1 MGESASHQELLQDH
15 EGNIANS
22 LMKENE
28 HDLLANAITKTL
40 ESLKPLLESPGI
52 CIYKVPDPLRYS
64 NEEAYTPQVI
74 SIGPFHRENKKLQ
87 AMEKFKLRYLKSFMK
102 ERATAINLE
111 DLVSTIK
118 AAEESV
124 RECYSET
131 FQSICSDDFVEM
143 ILLDSIFIIE
153 FFLRNLPRKDWMP
166 SDQLATLKPWLR
178 SGMELDFM
186 LLENQLPFF
195 IIQKIYEI
203 TVLAS
208 FPTSY
213 PSFIDLTFQLFSRY
227 NLQNKSPCA
236 ELNILHFAD
245 LVRFFCLPPPE
256 RQQERGKKLLKEMH
270 SATQLAEVGLK
281 FKWVDISSKCSQLDL
296 KFTNDGVLHIPRF
309 DWNNTS
315 ELYARNLI
323 AIEQC
328 HYPDHA
334 YVTDYYI
341 LLRYLIKTGKDVDL
355 LVREEI
361 ITDWL
366 DDTNST
372 TFVSKLCG
380 NIVYSSMNANYHS
393 IGEDLSKFYKTRV
406 SYFQILWATLKRDY
420 FRTPWMGASTIAAV
434 ILLVLTVIQ
443 TGCSLS
449 SL

>member
-1 MGESASHQELLQDH
+1 MGESASHQKLLQDH
-15 EGNIANS
+15 ERNIENS
-22 LMKENE
+22 LKENE

-40 ESLKPLLESPGI
+40 ESLKPRPESPGI

-64 NEEAYTPQVI
+64 SEEAYTPQVI

-87 AMEKFKLRYLKSFMK
+87 AMEKLKLRYLKSFLK
-102 ERATAINLE
+102 ERATEINLE

-131 FQSICSDDFVEM
+131 FPLISSDGFVEM
-143 ILLDSIFIIE
+143 ILLDATFIIE
-153 FFLRNLPRKDWMP
+153 FFLRNCPRKHWTP
-166 SDQLATLKPWLR
+166 YDQTTLKPWLR
-178 SGMELDFM
+178 SRMELDFM

-195 IIQKIYEI
+195 IIQKIYDI

-208 FPTSY
+208 LQTY
-213 PSFIDLTFQLFSRY
+213 PSFIDLSFCLFSPY
-227 NLQNKSPCA
+227 NLQKKSPNA
-236 ELNILHFAD
+236 ESKILHFAD

-270 SATQLAEVGLK
+270 SATQLAGVGLK
-281 FKWVDISSKCSQLDL
+281 FKLEHISSNCSQLDL
-296 KFTNDGVLHIPRF
+296 KFANGVLHIPCF

-315 ELYARNLI
+315 ELHARNLI

-355 LVREEI
+355 FVREGI

-366 DDTNST
+366 DDTTST

-380 NIVYSSMNANYHS
+380 NILYSSMNPNYHS

-434 ILLVLTVIQ
+434 ILLVLTAIQ
-443 TGCSLS
+443 TGCSLT